1 MKLRDDFSG
10 ATTELRL
17 RAVWELP
24 ETNNFPFYQT
34 QSVSQSAVSAA
45 SQVQAVMFVFVR
57 KPTQS
62 NQSIFFKDEKH
73 IFPINPSKLINDIK
87 SDEFSAQCLT
97 VLNSGVPCV

>member
-1 MKLRDDFSG
+1 MGERR
-10 ATTELRL
+10 E
-17 RAVWELP
+17 

-62 NQSIFFKDEKH
+62 NQSLFFNDE
-73 IFPINPSKLINDIK
+73 NS
-87 SDEFSAQCLT
+87 
-97 VLNSGVPCV
+97 LNCRKRRWG